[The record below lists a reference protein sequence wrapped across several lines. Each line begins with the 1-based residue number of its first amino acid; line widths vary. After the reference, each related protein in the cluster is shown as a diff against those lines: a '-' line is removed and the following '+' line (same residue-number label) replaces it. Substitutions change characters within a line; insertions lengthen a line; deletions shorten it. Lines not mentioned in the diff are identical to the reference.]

1 MAQVSFQFYFLW
13 THSSIFSVPSL
24 ALKTFFSNPPY
35 KKYFAMRG
43 CGTRIADDNRTY
55 KDIGQ
60 SRQRWISDE
69 TGRTPSRY
77 SRSGFEMKI
86 IPSTFSISS
95 LVSRFLTST
104 CFASLK
110 TFAWKW
116 NPGIDQTWVYH
127 NRHYEIWTWKLHICN
142 LPLVILIPLI
152 HLSSDK
158 KPDRAWKIVKTG
170 LPTFQYIVRLNS
182 ENFGIFHVGRL
193 ILILMADFVEL
204 PKSSKIY

>member
-24 ALKTFFSNPPY
+24 ALKTYFSNPPY
-35 KKYFAMRG
+35 KNIFR
-43 CGTRIADDNRTY
+43 DEDS
-55 KDIGQ
+55 GQ
-60 SRQRWISDE
+60 SRQKWISDE

-77 SRSGFEMKI
+77 SRSSFEMKI

-193 ILILMADFVEL
+193 ILIADFVEL
-204 PKSSKIY
+204 PKSFKIY